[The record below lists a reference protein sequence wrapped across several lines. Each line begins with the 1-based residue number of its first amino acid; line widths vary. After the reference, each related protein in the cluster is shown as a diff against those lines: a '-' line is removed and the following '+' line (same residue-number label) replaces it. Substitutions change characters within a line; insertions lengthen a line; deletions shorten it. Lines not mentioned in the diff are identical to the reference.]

1 MSSGVMAPAGTA
13 VGAIAPGVQ
22 IMQREPPVP
31 AEAFQRKRVAAY
43 CRVSTDL
50 EQQASSLETQMQSF
64 RELIAARP
72 GWELIDIYAD
82 QGLTGTNASRR
93 VEFQRM
99 IADCEAGRIDYI
111 ITKSISRFARN
122 TIDCL
127 QYVRRLKDI
136 GIFVYFDE
144 NHLDTGSGSSE
155 MLLSILAAV
164 AQEESHSIS
173 ENMKWGIRKRF
184 QAGKPKWVKTYG
196 FIKGEDGEYHINEEQ
211 AKGVRRIFELYV
223 SGRSLPE
230 IVRIL
235 EMENIPAMKGGKWW
249 PKSLATVLHNE
260 KYIGD
265 VMMQKSYT
273 VDHLSHK
280 KVKNDQTIVPSY
292 YIRDHHE
299 AVVDRKT
306 FELAQTIL
314 SLKDRHK
321 GCTQYPYHGFLVCP
335 FCGDKMVRFHL
346 PVNGHPGVWAC
357 GGAKEEVTC
366 PPYVLHEKYIDRIVR
381 DAYERLDQDELIQ
394 LAAKRSEKGEAA
406 KGALEWLN
414 KQPRL
419 KRIEYVFLDA
429 LVERIAFNRWSEA
442 VVSWKFGQKSRVPV
456 CYDKTS
462 EIPNV
467 ELADTE
473 NGYMLGGERV
483 DCGQQVMLRINRTK
497 ASCEKA
503 RIRNEHGRPRDIK
516 KDTES

>member
-1 MSSGVMAPAGTA
+1 MTTGVTA
-13 VGAIAPGVQ
+13 LGSTTLSAITPGVQ
-22 IMQREPPVP
+22 VLRREPPVHV
-31 AEAFQRKRVAAY
+31 EIIQRKRVAAY

-99 IADCEAGRIDYI
+99 IADCEAGKIDYI

-122 TIDCL
+122 TMDCL
-127 QYVRRLKDI
+127 QYVRRLKDM
-136 GIFVYFDE
+136 GIYVYFDE
-144 NHLDTGSGSSE
+144 NHLDTGSSSSE

-164 AQEESHSIS
+164 AQEESHNIS

-184 QAGKPKWVKTYG
+184 QAGKPKWVNTYG
-196 FIKGEDGEYHINEEQ
+196 FIKGKDGEYHINEEQ

-223 SGRSLPE
+223 SGHSLPE

-235 EMENIPAMKGGKWW
+235 EKENIPAMNGGRWW

-260 KYIGD
+260 KYVGD
-265 VMMQKSYT
+265 VMMQKCYT

-292 YIRDHHE
+292 YVRDHHE
-299 AVVDRKT
+299 AIVDRKT
-306 FELAQTIL
+306 FELAQMIL

-321 GCTQYPYHGFLVCP
+321 GCAQYPYHGFLICP
-335 FCGDKMVRFHL
+335 FCGERMVRFHL
-346 PVNGHPGVWAC
+346 PVNGHPGVWTC
-357 GGAKEEVTC
+357 GGAKEGAAC
-366 PPYVLHEKYIDRIVR
+366 PPYVVHEKYIDRIVR
-381 DAYERLDQDELIQ
+381 DAYERLDRDELMQ
-394 LAAKRSEKGEAA
+394 LAARRGVKGEAA
-406 KGALEWLN
+406 GVALEWLK

-419 KRIEYVFLDA
+419 KHVEYVFLDA
-429 LVERIAFNRWSEA
+429 LVEQIAFTQWSVA
-442 VVSWKFGQKSRVPV
+442 VVSWKFGKKSRVPV
-456 CYDKTS
+456 RYDKAS

-467 ELADTE
+467 ELTCTQ
-473 NGYMLGGERV
+473 NGYILGGERV
-483 DCGQQVMLRINRTK
+483 FCGHQVMRRINRTK
-497 ASCEKA
+497 SSCEKA
-503 RIRNEHGRPRDIK
+503 RVWNKHGRPSDIK
-516 KDTES
+516 KAAES

>member
-1 MSSGVMAPAGTA
+1 MTTGAAASDVTTM
-13 VGAIAPGVQ
+13 GAITPGVQ
-22 IMQREPPVP
+22 ILRREPPVNI
-31 AEAFQRKRVAAY
+31 EVIQRKRVAAY

-50 EQQASSLETQMQSF
+50 EQQASSLETQMQAF

-99 IADCEAGRIDYI
+99 IADCEAGKIDYI

-122 TIDCL
+122 TMDCL
-127 QYVRRLKDI
+127 QYVRRLKDM

-144 NHLDTGSGSSE
+144 NHFDTGSTSSE

-184 QAGKPKWVKTYG
+184 QAGKPKWVVTYG
-196 FIKGEDGEYHINEEQ
+196 FVKDENGAYQINEEQ
-211 AKGVRRIFELYV
+211 AKGVKRIFELYV

-230 IVRIL
+230 IVRML
-235 EMENIPAMKGGKWW
+235 EKENIPAMNGGKWW

-260 KYIGD
+260 KYVGD
-265 VMMQKSYT
+265 VMMQKCYT

-280 KVKNDQTIVPSY
+280 KVKNDQTVVPSY
-292 YIRDHHE
+292 YVRDHHE
-299 AVVDRKT
+299 AIVDRKT

-321 GCTQYPYHGFLVCP
+321 GCAQYPYHGFLICP
-335 FCGDKMVRFHL
+335 FCGERMARFHL
-346 PVNGHPGVWAC
+346 PVHGHPGVWAC
-357 GGAKEEVTC
+357 GGAKEGVAC
-366 PPYVLHEKYIDRIVR
+366 PPYVVHEKYIDRIVR
-381 DAYERLDQDELIQ
+381 DAYARLDPDELIQ
-394 LAAKRSEKGEAA
+394 LAAKRGAKGEAA
-406 KGALEWLN
+406 KAVLEWLK

-429 LVERIAFNRWSEA
+429 LVEQIAFSKWGEA
-442 VVSWKFGQKSRVPV
+442 VVSWKFGKKSRTPV
-456 CYDKTS
+456 RYDKAS

-467 ELADTE
+467 ELTYTE
-473 NGYMLGGERV
+473 NGYMLDGERV
-483 DCGQQVMLRINRTK
+483 TCGHQVMRRVNRTK
-497 ASCEKA
+497 SSCEKA
-503 RIRNEHGRPRDIK
+503 RTRNEHGRPCDIK
-516 KDTES
+516 KSAES